1 MIVNHLDKD
10 TPEISK
16 ELLLFLHNRFN
27 ALPPQENETLEQLK
41 FRAGEQ
47 NVISFLKYINEQ
59 QFNEPCVLAPQQSN
73 NKQPLLQSL
82 LHRLLQI
89 LRLRQ

>member
-59 QFNEPCVLAPQQSN
+59 QFNEPCVLPQKSN
-73 NKQPLLQSL
+73 NKPPLLQSL
-82 LHRLLQI
+82 LHRLLLI

>member
-1 MIVNHLDKD
+1 MIGSNLDKD
-10 TPEISK
+10 TPEVSK
-16 ELLLFLHNRFN
+16 ELLLFLHKRFN

-59 QFNEPCVLAPQQSN
+59 QFNEPCVLPQKSN
-73 NKQPLLQSL
+73 SQKPLLQSL
-82 LHRLLQI
+82 LHRLLRI

>member
-59 QFNEPCVLAPQQSN
+59 QFNEPCVLVPQKPHQR
-73 NKQPLLQSL
+73 PIQSL